1 MLSKKQRWVV
11 RVVKDGRMEVG
22 KLFLFGGG
30 DGVICLYHVFFWLCF
45 LVTYPKGLLG
55 ITMKLI
61 RTVLLYSHPIE
72 LYLATATTLVASPSK
87 GGM

>member
-1 MLSKKQRWVV
+1 MSSKKQRWVV

-30 DGVICLYHVFFWLCF
+30 WGDLFVPCFFLVVF

-55 ITMKLI
+55 ITM
-61 RTVLLYSHPIE
+61 IE
-72 LYLATATTLVASPSK
+72 LYIP
-87 GGM
+87 